1 MFPINKKPVA
11 VRRRRHGMSLLEL
24 VVATSML
31 AMVMGAVSMILRTS
45 RQAWEAHEGDYTRVE
60 AAHATL
66 RHLVREVR
74 QADAVTAISVA
85 TDNSGQLGLL
95 MPAGVVRVWDH
106 DASTN
111 TVNFTATS
119 GNGLLAADITGLRLT
134 GYKPDGT
141 TATTV
146 PDEVQFLK
154 IDVSIEL
161 PREANGAREV
171 SSYVWVRA
179 W

>member
-1 MFPINKKPVA
+1 MFPINKKRAAAKP
-11 VRRRRHGMSLLEL
+11 RRRGMSLLEL
-24 VVATSML
+24 VIATSML

-45 RQAWEAHEGDYTRVE
+45 RQAWEAHAGDYTRVE

-74 QADAVTAISVA
+74 QADAVTAVSTA
-85 TDNSGQLGLL
+85 ADNSGQLGLL
-95 MPAGVVRVWDH
+95 MPTGETRLWDH

-119 GNGLLAADITGLRLT
+119 GSGILATDITGLRMT
-134 GYKPDGT
+134 AYEADGT
-141 TATTV
+141 TTTTTA
-146 PDEVQFLK
+146 DDVQFLK
-154 IDVSIEL
+154 IDVTIQL
-161 PREANGAREV
+161 PRSVSGTRVV
-171 SSYVWVRA
+171 SSYVWVRS

>member
-1 MFPINKKPVA
+1 M
-11 VRRRRHGMSLLEL
+11 EL
-24 VVATSML
+24 VIATSML

-45 RQAWEAHEGDYTRVE
+45 RQSWEAHEADYTRVE

-74 QADAVTAISVA
+74 QADAVTAISLA
-85 TDNSGQLGLL
+85 TDNSGQLGLF
-95 MPAGVVRVWDH
+95 MPGGVTRLWDH

-119 GNGLLAADITGLRLT
+119 GNGMLAGDITGLRLT
-134 GYKPDGT
+134 GFEADGT

-146 PDEVQFLK
+146 ADDVQFLK
-154 IDVSIEL
+154 IDVTIEL
-161 PREANGAREV
+161 PREVNGTRVV
-171 SSYVWVRA
+171 SSFVWVRA

>member
-11 VRRRRHGMSLLEL
+11 AKRRRRGMSLLE
-24 VVATSML
+24 VVIATSML

-45 RQAWEAHEGDYTRVE
+45 RQAWEAHEADYTRIE

-74 QADAVTAISVA
+74 QADAVTAISLA

-95 MPAGVVRVWDH
+95 MPTGVTRLWDH
-106 DASTN
+106 DDSTN

-119 GNGLLAADITGLRLT
+119 GSGMLAADITGLRLT
-134 GYKPDGT
+134 GLRADGT
-141 TATTV
+141 TPTTV
-146 PDEVQFLK
+146 ADEVQFLK
-154 IDVSIEL
+154 IDVTIQL
-161 PREANGAREV
+161 PREVNGARVV
-171 SSYVWVRA
+171 SSHVWLRS

>member
-1 MFPINKKPVA
+1 
-11 VRRRRHGMSLLEL
+11 MSLLEL
-24 VVATSML
+24 VIATSML
-31 AMVMGAVSMILRTS
+31 AMVLAAVSMILRTS
-45 RQAWEAHEGDYTRVE
+45 RQAWEAHRGDYARIE

-74 QADAVTAISVA
+74 QADAVTSISLA

-95 MPAGVVRVWDH
+95 MPTGVTRLWDH
-106 DASTN
+106 DDSDD
-111 TVNFTATS
+111 TVNFTGTS
-119 GNGLLAADITGLRLT
+119 GSGLLANDITGLRLT
-134 GYKPDGT
+134 GFKANGT

-146 PDEVQFLK
+146 ADEVQFLK
-154 IDVSIEL
+154 IDVTVEL
-161 PREANGAREV
+161 PREMNGTRVV

>member
-1 MFPINKKPVA
+1 MFPINEKPVA
-11 VRRRRHGMSLLEL
+11 RRRRVRGMSLLEL

-45 RQAWEAHEGDYTRVE
+45 RQAWEAHEGDYTQVE

-74 QADAVTAISVA
+74 QADAVTAISPA
-85 TDNSGQLGLL
+85 ADNSGQLGLM
-95 MPAGVVRVWDH
+95 MPTGETRLWDH
-106 DASTN
+106 DGATN
-111 TVNFTATS
+111 TVNYTATS
-119 GNGLLAADITGLRLT
+119 GSGMLADNITGLRVT

-146 PDEVQFLK
+146 PSEVQFLK
-154 IDVSIEL
+154 IDVSVQL
-161 PREANGAREV
+161 PREVNGARVV

>member
-1 MFPINKKPVA
+1 MFPIKKKPAA
-11 VRRRRHGMSLLEL
+11 VRRGRRGMSLLEL
-24 VVATSML
+24 VIATSML

-45 RQAWEAHEGDYTRVE
+45 RQAWEAHTGDYTRVE

-74 QADAVTAISVA
+74 QADAVTAISPA

-95 MPAGVVRVWDH
+95 MPTGVTRLWDH
-106 DASTN
+106 DAPTN

-119 GNGLLAADITGLRLT
+119 GNGMLASEITGLRLT
-134 GYKPDGT
+134 GYEADGIT
-141 TATTV
+141 TTTV
-146 PDEVQFLK
+146 ADDVQFLK
-154 IDVSIEL
+154 IDVTVQL
-161 PREANGAREV
+161 PREVNGTRVV
-171 SSYVWVRA
+171 SSYVWVRS

>member
-1 MFPINKKPVA
+1 MFPTNKKPVKA
-11 VRRRRHGMSLLEL
+11 KRRRGMSLLEL

-74 QADAVTAISVA
+74 QADAVTAISLA
-85 TDNSGQLGLL
+85 TDNTGQLGLL
-95 MPAGVVRVWDH
+95 MPTGVTRLWDH
-106 DASTN
+106 DAGTN

-119 GNGLLAADITGLRLT
+119 GSGMLANQITGLRLT
-134 GYKPDGT
+134 GYKADGT
-141 TATTV
+141 TTTAV

-154 IDVSIEL
+154 IDVTIQL
-161 PREANGAREV
+161 PREVNGTRVV
-171 SSYVWVRA
+171 SSYVWVRS